1 MFGKIKNT
9 ASKTDNYLLEMARA
23 MLEETLGQEV
33 LILQSKLVYEKP
45 FDPYRDKSRW
55 IIAAREFASE
65 ARDVRLDLLYLS
77 SEPTG
82 GEKSVVIEFTLT
94 KDGAVGYSWDILR
107 AFLHFPESPGV
118 KRGRVGYFFDVGAG
132 THNVSDKIKNL
143 SLILRGMGRFVQI
156 K

>member
-23 MLEETLGQEV
+23 MLEETLKHEV

-45 FDPYRDKSRW
+45 FDPYKDKSQW
-55 IIAAREFASE
+55 IIAARKFSSE
-65 ARDVRLDLLYLS
+65 ARDVRLDLLYRS

-82 GEKSVVIEFTLT
+82 GEKSVVIEFTLAKET
-94 KDGAVGYSWDILR
+94 TSYSWDILR

-118 KRGRVGYFFDVGAG
+118 EGKRVGYFFGIDAGAD
-132 THNVSDKIKNL
+132 NASDKIKGL
-143 SLILRGMGRFVQI
+143 SLILRGMARFVQI